1 MPLAVGLGRLGAAA
15 VAVLESWSWSWRM
28 TWQQQQQQQWRS
40 CNSCSDTPCAVAPH
54 WVYCFLSLGLLLGT
68 GCGTLLPVGVVS
80 PNTWAL
86 LYPFPLLTAA
96 AVQGWWWCLSARWG
110 AMPPMCSEVCFAPGS
125 WGCVS
130 GYDWMGAPHLCGGLF
145 CVWASPDRHPCCLA
159 ALSQHSRCG
168 LQITLVCC
176 SHRCPAKGRFENSLR
191 GPVAA

>member
-1 MPLAVGLGRLGAAA
+1 

-28 TWQQQQQQQWRS
+28 TWQQQQQWRS
-40 CNSCSDTPCAVAPH
+40 CSSCSDTPCAVAPR
-54 WVYCFLSLGLLLGT
+54 WICCFLSLGLLLGT

-86 LYPFPLLTAA
+86 LYPFPLLLLPPCKGGGG
-96 AVQGWWWCLSARWG
+96 VCQHGGEQCLLCVLKCALPRG
-110 AMPPMCSEVCFAPGS
+110 D
-125 WGCVS
+125 GCVCQATI
-130 GYDWMGAPHLCGGLF
+130 GWGHPICVEGFF

-168 LQITLVCC
+168 LQIALVCC